1 MDEITADVA
10 SSRHT
15 YVTGSQP
22 GGTVVEQ
29 QCLVP
34 HDNYDH
40 WHAKKRLYQQFPP
53 LPGIQ
58 LGLQTHLAASTW
70 FFVGSRLESTNN
82 PLEPP
87 AVGSEVTIG
96 ANDY

>member
-1 MDEITADVA
+1 MLQAL
-10 SSRHT
+10 
-15 YVTGSQP
+15 VTLMSQ
-22 GGTVVEQ
+22 VLSQVEQ
-29 QCLVP
+29 WLNSSALY
-34 HDNYDH
+34 HMIIMTTGML
-40 WHAKKRLYQQFPP
+40 KKRLYRQFPP